1 MNPQNET
8 EFQKLARVL
17 KLVGVNLYEEWDIP
31 NKDEIEKEVK
41 EWFKIKVKWG
51 NKYVRQTTKTI
62 E

>member
-41 EWFKIKVKWG
+41 EWFKVNVKWG
-51 NKYVRQTTKTI
+51 NEYVRQTTKTI